1 MKIKETC
8 PRRAKAIWNKNR
20 LAHGGQG
27 QNEIKTRLRTPRK
40 ALENRKRVCARC
52 ARANVRS
59 EKGDRRLAKEGKN
72 KLTALAAAKTSRQ
85 IRLNQEAVNYTK
97 RKQTI
102 WFAFFLLLLHTT
114 KNVAKRPPARRIGQ
128 RSREHSP
135 TLHVMLANT
144 PRCVDGFPTSCL
156 PKT

>member
-1 MKIKETC
+1 M
-8 PRRAKAIWNKNR
+8 A
-20 LAHGGQG
+20 G
-27 QNEIKTRLRTPRK
+27 K

-59 EKGDRRLAKEGKN
+59 EKGDRRLARENKD
-72 KLTALAAAKTSRQ
+72 KLTDLAAAGASRQ
-85 IRLNQEAVNYTK
+85 IRPNQKADNYTK
-97 RKQTI
+97 RKQTA

-114 KNVAKRPPARRIGQ
+114 KNVEKRPSARRIGQ

-144 PRCVDGFPTSCL
+144 PRCVDGFPTLRL
-156 PKT
+156 PKSNAEKCAKTSKKP